1 MTQGSSNKTKE
12 GKSQEKEK
20 KPSEK
25 SEQID
30 AQQAYLKAS
39 PEEKRNKIFF
49 KEVPVE
55 SVVDQQ
61 AIEECKKF
69 GLYNLDP
76 CFRTGKMSHELKQKM
91 GYMKSKHR
99 TDMLLRKWSQD

>member
-1 MTQGSSNKTKE
+1 MTTIFDSALMIFIDFPE
-12 GKSQEKEK
+12 GELLHNQCCRAKSLLQ
-20 KPSEK
+20 S
-25 SEQID
+25 
-30 AQQAYLKAS
+30 LKAS
-39 PEEKRNKIFF
+39 PEEKRNNIFF

-61 AIEECKKF
+61 AIEECKNF

-76 CFRTGKMSHELKQKM
+76 CFRTGKMSQELKQKM